1 MADKKITALTDLST
15 SIAGEDLLHVIDD
28 PSGTPVNKKLSVSNF
43 LNYLPDF
50 IAFAEAEDAKTGDTQ
65 TASVTTMITNH
76 TVSAANDDL
85 ALAAGVAGQ
94 LKLIYLKALSNS
106 GTSRITP
113 ASFNGGTTIT
123 LNAVGDSV
131 LLMYTAGAASAGWTI
146 IGGNSYAV
154 A

>member
-15 SIAGEDLLHVIDD
+15 SVAGEDLLHVIDD

-50 IAFAEAEDAKTGDTQ
+50 IAFAEAEDAKTGDSQ
-65 TASVTTMITNH
+65 AASVTTAITNH

-85 ALAAGVAGQ
+85 SLAAGVAGQ
-94 LKLIYLKALSNS
+94 LKIIYLKALSNS
-106 GTSRITP
+106 GTSRITQ
-113 ASFNGGTTIT
+113 AALTGGTTIT

-131 LLMYTAGAASAGWTI
+131 LLMYSGTLSSWVI
-146 IGGNSYAV
+146 LGGNSYAV

>member
-15 SIAGEDLLHVIDD
+15 SVAGEDLLHVIDD

-50 IAFAEAEDAKTGDTQ
+50 SAFAEAEDAKTGDSQ
-65 TASVTTMITNH
+65 AASVTTAITNH

-85 ALAAGVAGQ
+85 SLAAGVAGQ
-94 LKLIYLKALSNS
+94 LKIIYLKALSNS

-113 ASFNGGTTIT
+113 AALTGGTTIT

-131 LLMYTAGAASAGWTI
+131 LLMYSGTLSSWVI
-146 IGGNSYAV
+146 LGGNSYAV

>member
-15 SIAGEDLLHVIDD
+15 SVAGEDLLHVIDD

-50 IAFAEAEDAKTGDTQ
+50 IAFAEAEDAKTGDSQ
-65 TASVTTMITNH
+65 AASVATAITNH

-85 ALAAGVAGQ
+85 SLAAGVAGQ
-94 LKLIYLKALSNS
+94 LKIIYLKALSNS

-113 ASFNGGTTIT
+113 AALTGGTTIT

-131 LLMYTAGAASAGWTI
+131 LLMYSGTLSSWI
-146 IGGNSYAV
+146 ILGGNSYAV

>member
-1 MADKKITALTDLST
+1 MADKKITALSDMST
-15 SIAGEDLLHVIDD
+15 GVAGEDLLHVIDD

-50 IAFAEAEDAKTGDTQ
+50 IAFAEAEDAKTGDSQ
-65 TASVTTMITNH
+65 TASVVTAITNH

-85 ALAAGVAGQ
+85 SLAAGVSGQ
-94 LKLIYLKALSNS
+94 LKIIYLKALSNS

-113 ASFNGGTTIT
+113 AALTGGTTIT

-131 LLMYTAGAASAGWTI
+131 LLMYSGTMSSWI
-146 IGGNSYAV
+146 VLGGNSFVV

>member
-15 SIAGEDLLHVIDD
+15 SVAGEDLLHVIDD

-94 LKLIYLKALSNS
+94 LKIIYLKALSNS

-113 ASFNGGTTIT
+113 AAFTGGTTIT

-131 LLMYTAGAASAGWTI
+131 LLMYSGTMSSWI
-146 IGGNSYAV
+146 VLGGNSFVV

>member
-50 IAFAEAEDAKTGDTQ
+50 IAFAEAEQALTGDTVA
-65 TASVTTMITNH
+65 ASVTTAITNH
-76 TVSAANDDL
+76 TASAANDDMS
-85 ALAAGVAGQ
+85 LAAGVAGQ
-94 LKLIYLKALSNS
+94 LKIIYLKALSNS

-113 ASFNGGTTIT
+113 AALTGGTTIT

-131 LLMYTAGAASAGWTI
+131 LLMYSGTLSSWI
-146 IGGNSYAV
+146 VLGGNSFVV

>member
-131 LLMYTAGAASAGWTI
+131 LLMYTAGAAAAGWTI

>member
-15 SIAGEDLLHVIDD
+15 SVAGEDLLHVIDD
-28 PSGTPVNKKLSVSNF
+28 PSGTPVNKKLSVSNL

-50 IAFAEAEDAKTGDTQ
+50 IAFAEAEDAKTGDAQ
-65 TASVTTMITNH
+65 TASTTTAITSH

-85 ALAAGVAGQ
+85 SLAAGVSGQ
-94 LKLIYLKALSNS
+94 IKIIYLKALSNS

-113 ASFNGGTTIT
+113 AGGMLTGTTVT
-123 LNAVGDSV
+123 LNAIGDSV
-131 LLMYTAGAASAGWTI
+131 ILMYSGGSSKWVV
-146 IGGNSYAV
+146 IGGNSYAI

>member
-15 SIAGEDLLHVIDD
+15 SVAGEDLLHVIDD
-28 PSGTPVNKKLSVSNF
+28 PSGTPVNKKLSVSNL

-50 IAFAEAEDAKTGDTQ
+50 IAFAEAEDAKTGDSQ
-65 TASVTTMITNH
+65 VASVATAITSH

-85 ALAAGVAGQ
+85 SLAAGLAGQ
-94 LKLIYLKALSNS
+94 IKIIYLKALSNS

-113 ASFNGGTTIT
+113 AALTGGTTIT

-131 LLMYTAGAASAGWTI
+131 LLMYSGTLSSWVI
-146 IGGNSYAV
+146 LGGNSYAV

>member
-50 IAFAEAEDAKTGDTQ
+50 IAFAEAEQALTGDTV
-65 TASVTTMITNH
+65 TGSVTTPITNH

-85 ALAAGVAGQ
+85 ALAAGVPGQ
-94 LKLIYLKALSNS
+94 LKIIYLKALTNS

-113 ASFNGGTTIT
+113 AAFTGGTTIT

-131 LLMYTAGAASAGWTI
+131 FLMYSGTLSSWI
-146 IGGNSYAV
+146 IVGGNSYAV

>member
-15 SIAGEDLLHVIDD
+15 AVAGEDLLHVIDD

-65 TASVTTMITNH
+65 AAAVTTAITNH

-85 ALAAGVAGQ
+85 SLAAGVAGQ
-94 LKLIYLKALSNS
+94 IKIIYLKALSNS

-113 ASFNGGTTIT
+113 AAFTGGTTIT

-131 LLMYTAGAASAGWTI
+131 LLMYSGTLSSWVI
-146 IGGNSYAV
+146 LGGNSYAV

>member
-50 IAFAEAEDAKTGDTQ
+50 IAFAEAEQALSGDTVAGSVA
-65 TASVTTMITNH
+65 TAITNH
-76 TVSAANDDL
+76 TVSAADDDMS
-85 ALAAGVAGQ
+85 LAAGVSGQ
-94 LKLIYLKALSNS
+94 LKIIYLKELSNS

-113 ASFNGGTTIT
+113 AALTGGTTIT

-131 LLMYTAGAASAGWTI
+131 LLMYSGTLSSWVI
-146 IGGNSYAV
+146 LGGNSYAV

>member
-15 SIAGEDLLHVIDD
+15 AVAGEDLLHVIDD

-50 IAFAEAEDAKTGDTQ
+50 IAFAEAEDAKTGDSQ
-65 TASVTTMITNH
+65 AASVVTAITNH
-76 TVSAANDDL
+76 TVSAANNDL
-85 ALAAGVAGQ
+85 SLAAGVSGQ
-94 LKLIYLKALSNS
+94 LKIIYVKAISNS

-113 ASFNGGTTIT
+113 AALTGGTTIT

-131 LLMYTAGAASAGWTI
+131 LLMYSGTMSSWI
-146 IGGNSYAV
+146 VLGGNSFVV

>member
-15 SIAGEDLLHVIDD
+15 AIAGEDLLHVIDD

-50 IAFAEAEDAKTGDTQ
+50 IAFAEAEQALSGDTV
-65 TASVTTMITNH
+65 AGSVATMITNH
-76 TVSAANDDL
+76 TVSAANDDMS
-85 ALAAGVAGQ
+85 LAAGVAGQ
-94 LKLIYLKALSNS
+94 LKIIYLKALTNS

-113 ASFNGGTTIT
+113 AAFTGGTTIT

-131 LLMYTAGAASAGWTI
+131 LLMYSGTLSSWVI
-146 IGGNSYAV
+146 LGGNSYAV

>member
-15 SIAGEDLLHVIDD
+15 SVAGEDLLHVIDD

-50 IAFAEAEDAKTGDTQ
+50 IAFAEAEDAKPGDSQ
-65 TASVTTMITNH
+65 AASVATAITNH

-85 ALAAGVAGQ
+85 SLAAGVAGQ
-94 LKLIYLKALSNS
+94 LKIVYLKALTNS

-113 ASFNGGTTIT
+113 AALTGGTTIT

-131 LLMYTAGAASAGWTI
+131 LLMYSGTLSSWVI
-146 IGGNSYAV
+146 LGGNSYAV

>member
-15 SIAGEDLLHVIDD
+15 GVAGEDLLHVIDD
-28 PSGTPVNKKLSVSNF
+28 PSGTPVNKKLSVSNL

-50 IAFAEAEDAKTGDTQ
+50 VAFAEAEDAKTGDTQ
-65 TASVTTMITNH
+65 AASVTTAITNH

-85 ALAAGVAGQ
+85 SLAAGVAGQ
-94 LKLIYLKALSNS
+94 IKIIYLKALSNS

-113 ASFNGGTTIT
+113 AALTGGTTIT

-131 LLMYTAGAASAGWTI
+131 ILMYSGTLSSWVI
-146 IGGNSYAV
+146 LGGNSYAV

>member
-15 SIAGEDLLHVIDD
+15 GIAAEDLLHVIDD

-50 IAFAEAEDAKTGDTQ
+50 IAFAEAEDSKTGDSQ
-65 TASVTTMITNH
+65 AASVATAITNH

-85 ALAAGVAGQ
+85 SLAAGVAGQ
-94 LKLIYLKALSNS
+94 LKIIYCNTITNS

-113 ASFNGGTTIT
+113 AALTGGTTIT

-131 LLMYTAGAASAGWTI
+131 LLMYSGTLSSWVI
-146 IGGNSYAV
+146 LGGNSYAV

>member
-15 SIAGEDLLHVIDD
+15 SVAGEDLLHVIDD

-50 IAFAEAEDAKTGDTQ
+50 IAFAEAEDAKTGDSQ
-65 TASVTTMITNH
+65 AASVATAITNH

-85 ALAAGVAGQ
+85 SLAAGVAGQ
-94 LKLIYLKALSNS
+94 LKIVYLKALTNS

-113 ASFNGGTTIT
+113 AALTGGTTIT

-131 LLMYTAGAASAGWTI
+131 LLMYSGTLSSWVI
-146 IGGNSYAV
+146 LGGNSYAV

>member
-15 SIAGEDLLHVIDD
+15 GVAGEDLLHVIDD
-28 PSGTPVNKKLSVSNF
+28 PAGTPVNKKLSVSNL

-50 IAFAEAEDAKTGDTQ
+50 VAFAEAEDAKTGDTQ
-65 TASVTTMITNH
+65 AASVTTAITNH

-85 ALAAGVAGQ
+85 SLAAGVAGQ
-94 LKLIYLKALSNS
+94 IKIIYLKALSNS

-113 ASFNGGTTIT
+113 AALTGGTTIT

-131 LLMYTAGAASAGWTI
+131 ILMYSGTLSSWVI
-146 IGGNSYAV
+146 LGGNSYAV

>member
-15 SIAGEDLLHVIDD
+15 SVAGEDLLHVIDD

-50 IAFAEAEDAKTGDTQ
+50 IAFAEAEDAKTGDSQ
-65 TASVTTMITNH
+65 AASVTTAITNH
-76 TVSAANDDL
+76 TVSAADDDL
-85 ALAAGVAGQ
+85 SLAAGVAGQ
-94 LKLIYLKALSNS
+94 LKIIYLKALSNS

-113 ASFNGGTTIT
+113 AALTGGTTIT

-131 LLMYTAGAASAGWTI
+131 LLMYSGTLSSWVI
-146 IGGNSYAV
+146 LGGNSYAV

>member
-1 MADKKITALTDLST
+1 LST

-50 IAFAEAEDAKTGDTQ
+50 VAFAEAEEAKTGDTQ
-65 TASVTTMITNH
+65 AASVTNMITNH
-76 TVSAANDDL
+76 TVSAANDDIS
-85 ALAAGVAGQ
+85 LAAGVSGQ
-94 LKLIYLKALSNS
+94 MKIIYLKALTNS

-113 ASFNGGTTIT
+113 AALTGGTNIT
-123 LNAVGDSV
+123 LNAVGDTV
-131 LLMYTAGAASAGWTI
+131 VLMYSGTLSSWLI
-146 IGGNSYAV
+146 LGGNSYAV

>member
-15 SIAGEDLLHVIDD
+15 SVAGEDLLHVIDD

-50 IAFAEAEDAKTGDTQ
+50 IAFAEAEDAKSGDSQ
-65 TASVTTMITNH
+65 AASVATAITNH

-85 ALAAGVAGQ
+85 SLAAGVAGQ
-94 LKLIYLKALSNS
+94 LKIVYLKALTNS

-113 ASFNGGTTIT
+113 AALTGGTTIT

-131 LLMYTAGAASAGWTI
+131 LLMYSGTLSSWVI
-146 IGGNSYAV
+146 LGGNSYAV

>member
-15 SIAGEDLLHVIDD
+15 SVAGEDLLHVIDD

-50 IAFAEAEDAKTGDTQ
+50 IAFAEAEDAKTGDSQ
-65 TASVTTMITNH
+65 AASVATAITNH
-76 TVSAANDDL
+76 TVSAVNDDL
-85 ALAAGVAGQ
+85 SLAAGVAGQ
-94 LKLIYLKALSNS
+94 LKIVYLKALTNS

-113 ASFNGGTTIT
+113 AALTGGTTIT

-131 LLMYTAGAASAGWTI
+131 LLMYSGTLSSWVI
-146 IGGNSYAV
+146 LGGNSYAV

>member
-15 SIAGEDLLHVIDD
+15 SVAGEDLLHVIDD
-28 PSGTPVNKKLSVSNF
+28 PSGTPVNKKLSVSNL

-50 IAFAEAEDAKTGDTQ
+50 IAFAEAEDAKTGDAQVASTS
-65 TASVTTMITNH
+65 TAITSH

-85 ALAAGVAGQ
+85 SLAAGVAGQ
-94 LKLIYLKALSNS
+94 IKIIYLKALSNS

-113 ASFNGGTTIT
+113 AALTGGTTIT

-131 LLMYTAGAASAGWTI
+131 LLMYSGTLSSWVI
-146 IGGNSYAV
+146 LGGNSYAV

>member
-50 IAFAEAEDAKTGDTQ
+50 VAFAEAEEAKTGDTQ
-65 TASVTTMITNH
+65 AASVTNMITNH
-76 TVSAANDDL
+76 TVSAANDDIS
-85 ALAAGVAGQ
+85 LAAGVSGQ
-94 LKLIYLKALSNS
+94 MKIIYLKALTNS

-113 ASFNGGTTIT
+113 AALTGGTNIT
-123 LNAVGDSV
+123 LNAVGDTV
-131 LLMYTAGAASAGWTI
+131 VLMYSGTLSSWLI
-146 IGGNSYAV
+146 LGGNSYAV

>member
-1 MADKKITALTDLST
+1 MADKKITALTDLGSGN
-15 SIAGEDLLHVIDD
+15 IASADLLHVIDD
-28 PSGTPVNKKLSVSNF
+28 PSGTPVNKKLSVSNL

-50 IAFAEAEDAKTGDTQ
+50 IAFAEAEDAKTGDSQ
-65 TASVTTMITNH
+65 AASVSTAITAH

-85 ALAAGVAGQ
+85 SLAAGVSGQ
-94 LKLIYLKALSNS
+94 IKIIYLKALSNS

-113 ASFNGGTTIT
+113 AGGMLTGTTVT
-123 LNAVGDSV
+123 LNAIGDSV
-131 LLMYTAGAASAGWTI
+131 ILMYSGGSSKWVV

>member
-50 IAFAEAEDAKTGDTQ
+50 IAFAEAEQALTGDTVA
-65 TASVTTMITNH
+65 ASVTTAITNH
-76 TVSAANDDL
+76 TASAANDDMS
-85 ALAAGVAGQ
+85 LAAGVAGQ
-94 LKLIYLKALSNS
+94 LKIIYLKALGSQ
-106 GTSRITP
+106 GTDTTRITP
-113 ASFNGGTTIT
+113 AALTGGTTIT
-123 LNAVGDSV
+123 LNTPGDSV
-131 LLMYTAGAASAGWTI
+131 LLMYSGTLSSWI
-146 IGGNSYAV
+146 VLGGNSFVV

>member
-15 SIAGEDLLHVIDD
+15 SVAGEDLLHVIDD

-50 IAFAEAEDAKTGDTQ
+50 IAFAEAEQALTGDTV
-65 TASVTTMITNH
+65 TGSVTTPITNH

-85 ALAAGVAGQ
+85 ALAAGVPGQ
-94 LKLIYLKALSNS
+94 LKIIYLKALSNS

-113 ASFNGGTTIT
+113 AALTGGTTIT

-131 LLMYTAGAASAGWTI
+131 LLMYSGTMSSWI
-146 IGGNSYAV
+146 VLGGNSFVV

>member
-15 SIAGEDLLHVIDD
+15 AVAGEDLLHVIDD

-50 IAFAEAEDAKTGDTQ
+50 IAFAEAEQALSGDTV
-65 TASVTTMITNH
+65 AGSVTTAITNH
-76 TVSAANDDL
+76 TVSAANDDMS
-85 ALAAGVAGQ
+85 LAAGVSGQ
-94 LKLIYLKALSNS
+94 LKIIYLKALTNS

-113 ASFNGGTTIT
+113 AALTGGTTIT

-131 LLMYTAGAASAGWTI
+131 LLMYSGTMSSWI
-146 IGGNSYAV
+146 VLGGNSFVV

>member
-15 SIAGEDLLHVIDD
+15 SVAGEDLLHVIDD

-50 IAFAEAEDAKTGDTQ
+50 IAFAEAEDAKSGDSQ
-65 TASVTTMITNH
+65 AASVATAITNH
-76 TVSAANDDL
+76 TVSAVNDDL
-85 ALAAGVAGQ
+85 SLAAGVAGQ
-94 LKLIYLKALSNS
+94 LKIVYLKALTNS

-113 ASFNGGTTIT
+113 AALTGGTTIT

-131 LLMYTAGAASAGWTI
+131 LLMYSGTLSSWVI
-146 IGGNSYAV
+146 LGGNSYAV

>member
-15 SIAGEDLLHVIDD
+15 SVAGEDLLHVIDD

-50 IAFAEAEDAKTGDTQ
+50 IAFAEAEDAKSGDSQ
-65 TASVTTMITNH
+65 AASVATAITNH

-85 ALAAGVAGQ
+85 SLAAGVAGQ
-94 LKLIYLKALSNS
+94 LKIIYLKALSNS

-113 ASFNGGTTIT
+113 AALTGGTTIT

-131 LLMYTAGAASAGWTI
+131 LLMYSGTLSSWI
-146 IGGNSYAV
+146 ILGGNSYAV

>member
-15 SIAGEDLLHVIDD
+15 SVAGEDLLHVIDD
-28 PSGTPVNKKLSVSNF
+28 PSGTPVNKKLSVSNL

-50 IAFAEAEDAKTGDTQ
+50 IAFAEAEDAKTGDSQ
-65 TASVTTMITNH
+65 ASSVSTAITSQ

-85 ALAAGVAGQ
+85 SLAAGVSGQ
-94 LKLIYLKALSNS
+94 IKIIYLKALSNS

-113 ASFNGGTTIT
+113 AGGMLTGTTVT
-123 LNAVGDSV
+123 LIALGESV
-131 LLMYTAGAASAGWTI
+131 ILMYSGSSSKWVV
-146 IGGNSYAV
+146 IGGNGYAI

>member
-15 SIAGEDLLHVIDD
+15 SVAGEDLLHVIDD

-50 IAFAEAEDAKTGDTQ
+50 IAFAEAEDAKTGDSQ
-65 TASVTTMITNH
+65 AASVTTAITNH

-85 ALAAGVAGQ
+85 SLAAGVAGQ

-113 ASFNGGTTIT
+113 AALTGGTTIT

-131 LLMYTAGAASAGWTI
+131 LLMYSGTLSSWVI
-146 IGGNSYAV
+146 LGGNSYAV